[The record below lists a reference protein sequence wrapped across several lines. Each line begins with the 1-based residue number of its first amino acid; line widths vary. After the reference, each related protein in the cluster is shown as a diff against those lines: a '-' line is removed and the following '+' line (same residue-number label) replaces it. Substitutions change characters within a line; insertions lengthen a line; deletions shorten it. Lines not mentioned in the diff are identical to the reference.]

1 MMRKEEDNMRRFRFS
16 EVIIFIELTL
26 FPVSS
31 VALCGGWS
39 SSMKKKDSKTKHC
52 IRAYVFILATSML
65 WVTIAT
71 PCYAEETVFRDLA
84 RKMQNP
90 VSDRISF
97 SFEDKINFGVGL
109 NNDVQNILNIKSL
122 YSFNL
127 GDNWNLINRTIVP
140 VVDQPELV
148 PGSGDQ
154 FGLGDISSTF
164 FLMPR
169 SSRFAIFGIGP
180 TVSFPTATDEALG
193 TRKWG
198 VGPAAVAVIMPGR
211 WVIGALVANLWSVG
225 GDSNRKDINSMTIQ
239 PFVFYNFPN
248 GWYIVSSPIIRAVW
262 TSDSDDRWIVP
273 LGGGVGNIFE
283 IGKQKMNASV
293 QAFYNVEKPEAVAD
307 WSLRLQLQFLFPK

>member
-1 MMRKEEDNMRRFRFS
+1 
-16 EVIIFIELTL
+16 
-26 FPVSS
+26 
-31 VALCGGWS
+31 
-39 SSMKKKDSKTKHC
+39 MKNKDSRIKHC

-65 WVTIAT
+65 WVAIVA
-71 PCYAEETVFRDLA
+71 PCFAEETVFRELA

-109 NNDVQNILNIKSL
+109 NDDVQNILNIKSL

-127 GDNWNLINRTIVP
+127 GDDWNLINSTVVP
-140 VVDQPELV
+140 VINQPELV

-180 TVSFPTATDEALG
+180 TISFPTATDETLG
-193 TRKWG
+193 TEKWR
-198 VGPAAVAVIMPGR
+198 VGPSVAVISMPGR
-211 WVIGALVANLWSVG
+211 WVFGAVVTNLWSVG
-225 GDSNRKDINSMTIQ
+225 GDSNREDINSMAIQ
-239 PFVFYNFPN
+239 SFLFYNFPN
-248 GWYIVSSPIIRAVW
+248 GWYAVSSPIFRAVW
-262 TSDSDDRWIVP
+262 TADSDDRWIVP
-273 LGGGVGNIFE
+273 LGGGVGKIFQVR
-283 IGKQKMNASV
+283 KQTMNASA

-307 WSLRLQLQFLFPK
+307 WSLRLQFQFLFPK